1 VSVVYSV
8 DVTVTVPVM
17 DTEVTARVKD
27 AVLNIFPEADLAE
40 RHGEL
45 VGEAHSMEHFSELL
59 HEQEILD
66 TARNQFFD
74 GVRSEGFEFAL
85 KKQAAFVGVVN
96 FAVGNPGELGEIT
109 VRVDVHDPGIEAYV
123 DHVAP
128 PTEDG
133 RPVGERAWEQERNRD
148 REQ

>member
-8 DVTVTVPVM
+8 DVTITAPVM
-17 DTEVTARVKD
+17 DTEVTERVKD
-27 AVLNIFPEADLAE
+27 AVLNLFPEADLTE
-40 RHGEL
+40 RHGEI
-45 VGEAHSMEHFSELL
+45 VGEAHSMEGFSELL

-74 GVRSEGFEFAL
+74 GVRSDGFEFAL

-96 FAVGNPGELGEIT
+96 FAVGTPGELGEIT
-109 VRVDVHDPGIEAYV
+109 VRVDVQDPGVEAYV
-123 DHVAP
+123 DHIAP

-133 RPVGERAWEQERNRD
+133 RPVEGRKR
-148 REQ
+148 

>member
-1 VSVVYSV
+1 MSVVYSV
-8 DVTVTVPVM
+8 DVAVTAPVM
-17 DTEVTARVKD
+17 DTEATERVKD
-27 AVLNIFPEADLAE
+27 AVLNIFPEAELTE
-40 RHGEL
+40 RHGEI
-45 VGEAHSMEHFSELL
+45 VGTAHSMEHFSELL

-74 GVRSEGFEFAL
+74 GVRSDGFEFAL

-109 VRVDVHDPGIEAYV
+109 VRVDVRDPGVEAYV

-133 RPVGERAWEQERNRD
+133 RPIED
-148 REQ
+148 R

>member
-8 DVTVTVPVM
+8 DVTVTAPVM
-17 DTEVTARVKD
+17 DTEVTSRVKD
-27 AVLNIFPEADLAE
+27 AVLNLFPEADLTE

-45 VGEAHSMEHFSELL
+45 VGEAHSMAHFSERL

-74 GVRSEGFEFAL
+74 GVRSAGFEFAV

-109 VRVDVHDPGIEAYV
+109 VRVGVHDPGVEAYI

-133 RPVGERAWEQERNRD
+133 RPLGERERGQERD
-148 REQ
+148 RER

>member
-1 VSVVYSV
+1 MSVVYSV
-8 DVTVTVPVM
+8 DVTVTAPVM

-27 AVLNIFPEADLAE
+27 AVLNLFPEADVEE

-45 VGEAHSMEHFSELL
+45 VGDAHSMERFSELL

-66 TARNQFFD
+66 TARNQFSD
-74 GVRSEGFEFAL
+74 GRRDGSFEFAL

-96 FAVGNPGELGEIT
+96 FAVGGPSELGEIT
-109 VRVDVHDPGIEAYV
+109 VRVDVRDPGVEAYI

-128 PTEDG
+128 PTEEG
-133 RPVGERAWEQERNRD
+133 RPVED
-148 REQ
+148 RSQ

>member
-1 VSVVYSV
+1 MSVVYSV
-8 DVTVTVPVM
+8 DVTITAPVM
-17 DTEVTARVKD
+17 DTEVTERVKD
-27 AVLNIFPEADLAE
+27 AVLNIFPEAELTE
-40 RHGEL
+40 RHGEI
-45 VGEAHSMEHFSELL
+45 VGTAHSMEHFSELL

-74 GVRSEGFEFAL
+74 GVRSDGFEFAL

-109 VRVDVHDPGIEAYV
+109 VRVDVRDPGVEAYV

-133 RPVGERAWEQERNRD
+133 RPIED
-148 REQ
+148 R

>member
-1 VSVVYSV
+1 MSVVYSV
-8 DVTVTVPVM
+8 DVTVTAPVM
-17 DTEVTARVKD
+17 DTEATERVKD
-27 AVLNIFPEADLAE
+27 AVLNLFPEAELTE
-40 RHGEL
+40 RHGEV

-74 GVRSEGFEFAL
+74 GVRSDGFEFAL

-109 VRVDVHDPGIEAYV
+109 VRVDVRDPGVEAYV

-133 RPVGERAWEQERNRD
+133 RPIESRER
-148 REQ
+148 

>member
-1 VSVVYSV
+1 MSVVYSV
-8 DVTVTVPVM
+8 DVTITAPVM
-17 DTEVTARVKD
+17 DTEVTERVKD
-27 AVLNIFPEADLAE
+27 AVLNIFPEAELTE
-40 RHGEL
+40 RHGEV

-74 GVRSEGFEFAL
+74 GVRSDGFEFAL

-109 VRVDVHDPGIEAYV
+109 VRVDVREPGVEAYV

-133 RPVGERAWEQERNRD
+133 RPIED
-148 REQ
+148 RER

>member
-1 VSVVYSV
+1 MSVVYSV
-8 DVTVTVPVM
+8 DVTITVPVM

-27 AVLNIFPEADLAE
+27 AVLNIFPEAELTE
-40 RHGEL
+40 RHGEV

-74 GVRSEGFEFAL
+74 GVRSDGFEFAL

-109 VRVDVHDPGIEAYV
+109 VRVDVRDPGVEAYV

-133 RPVGERAWEQERNRD
+133 RPIED
-148 REQ
+148 RER

>member
-8 DVTVTVPVM
+8 DVTVTAPVM

-27 AVLNIFPEADLAE
+27 AVLNLFPEADIEE

-45 VGEAHSMEHFSELL
+45 VGEAHSMERFSELL
-59 HEQEILD
+59 HEQAILD

-74 GVRSEGFEFAL
+74 GRRDDSFEFAL

-96 FAVGNPGELGEIT
+96 FAVGGPGELGEIT
-109 VRVDVHDPGIEAYV
+109 VRVDVRDPGVEAYI

-128 PTEDG
+128 PTEEG
-133 RPVGERAWEQERNRD
+133 RPVED
-148 REQ
+148 RSQ

>member
-8 DVTVTVPVM
+8 DVAVTAPVM
-17 DTEVTARVKD
+17 DTEVTERVKD
-27 AVLNIFPEADLAE
+27 AVLNIFPEAELTE
-40 RHGEL
+40 RHGEI
-45 VGEAHSMEHFSELL
+45 VGTAHSMEHFSELL

-74 GVRSEGFEFAL
+74 GVRSDGFEFAL

-109 VRVDVHDPGIEAYV
+109 VRVDVRDPGVEAYV

-133 RPVGERAWEQERNRD
+133 RPIED
-148 REQ
+148 R

>member
-1 VSVVYSV
+1 MSVVYSV
-8 DVTVTVPVM
+8 DVTITAPVM
-17 DTEVTARVKD
+17 DTEVTERVKD
-27 AVLNIFPEADLAE
+27 AVLNIFPEAELTE
-40 RHGEL
+40 RHGEV
-45 VGEAHSMEHFSELL
+45 VGTAHSMEHFSELL

-74 GVRSEGFEFAL
+74 GVRSDGFEFAL

-109 VRVDVHDPGIEAYV
+109 VRVDVRDPGVEAYV

-133 RPVGERAWEQERNRD
+133 RPIED
-148 REQ
+148 R

>member
-8 DVTVTVPVM
+8 DVTVTAPVM
-17 DTEVTARVKD
+17 GTEVTSRVTD
-27 AVLNIFPEADLAE
+27 AVLNLFPEADIEE

-45 VGEAHSMEHFSELL
+45 VGEAHSMEQFSGLL

-66 TARNQFFD
+66 TARNRFFD
-74 GVRSEGFEFAL
+74 GVRNGGFEFAL

-109 VRVDVHDPGIEAYV
+109 VRVGVRDPGVEAYV

-133 RPVGERAWEQERNRD
+133 RPIED
-148 REQ
+148 R

>member
-1 VSVVYSV
+1 MSVVYSV
-8 DVTVTVPVM
+8 DVAVTAPVM
-17 DTEVTARVKD
+17 DTEVTERVKD
-27 AVLNIFPEADLAE
+27 AVLNIFPEAELTE
-40 RHGEL
+40 RHGEI
-45 VGEAHSMEHFSELL
+45 VGTAHSMEHFSELL

-74 GVRSEGFEFAL
+74 GVRSDGFEFAL

-109 VRVDVHDPGIEAYV
+109 VRVDVRDPGVEAYV

-133 RPVGERAWEQERNRD
+133 RPIED
-148 REQ
+148 R